1 MSFSGIIAAAHA
13 KAEEFV
19 GEVFTYSGVSLR
31 GIFSDG
37 SESWTFDDFCQRNNV
52 DIVCVS
58 GKAQWV
64 TAGKT
69 PENRGVLTYSGK
81 QYVITAIRGERSDDP
96 CYHLALSVRK

>member
-1 MSFSGIIAAAHA
+1 MSIATMIAAAQA
-13 KAEEFV
+13 KVESLD
-19 GEVFTYSGVSLR
+19 GGTFTYGGVSFS

-52 DIVCVS
+52 DIICVS
-58 GKAQWV
+58 SKPQW
-64 TAGKT
+64 TRAGKT

-81 QYVITAIRGERSDDP
+81 QNVITAIRGERSDDP